1 MTQLR
6 RLDHVAI
13 AVRDTAAALEYYHGR
28 LGLPVASTEILES
41 PHVRLTYL
49 DCGNAFVQLIEPLDP
64 YGPLAQSI
72 ERDGEGFRHL
82 CFGVEDVAV
91 TAAALA
97 DPGSPVVTLGQGRGK
112 LSAFVPG
119 PVHHGAQLECTGLD
133 EDERAEG

>member
-13 AVRDTAAALEYYHGR
+13 AVRDTAEALTYFNGR

-49 DCGNAFVQLIEPLDP
+49 DCGNAFVQLVEPLDAD
-64 YGPLAQSI
+64 GPLAKSI
-72 ERDGEGFRHL
+72 ERDGEGFRHI
-82 CFGVEDVAV
+82 CFGVEDVPA

-97 DPGSPVVTLGQGRGK
+97 DPGAPEIVMGQGRGK
-112 LSAFVPG
+112 VSVFVPG

-133 EDERAEG
+133 DDGPAAG